1 MDARGAERAA
11 DHVGGRQ
18 SGGAVAEY
26 MCNAVEVLL
35 AKFMAGISS
44 GEAEKLGEMEA

>member
-1 MDARGAERAA
+1 MAEL
-11 DHVGGRQ
+11 VGERQ
-18 SGGAVAEY
+18 SKGAVTEY

-35 AKFMAGISS
+35 AKYVAGISS